1 MMSEMAASLVSLA
14 CDAVLGCSLDQG
26 LSFFPRSAW
35 LTNAK
40 RPRAEYTA
48 KLNGVSYV
56 AEPIGNGSTTSSSG
70 GGGGGSAK
78 SPSGSSTSGS
88 GSVTSADLNGGAM
101 SAATLSTTGMALAA
115 AAAGGLLVLL
125 A

>member
-1 MMSEMAASLVSLA
+1 MMSETAVSLVSWP
-14 CDAVLGCSLDQG
+14 VLLFYVSLGQGSFQCSLTDKG
-26 LSFFPRSAW
+26 ECTTS
-35 LTNAK
+35 
-40 RPRAEYTA
+40 AEYTA

-56 AEPIGNGSTTSSSG
+56 AEAIGNGTTTSSS
-70 GGGGGSAK
+70 GGSAK

-88 GSVTSADLNGGAM
+88 GSVSSTELNGGAM
-101 SAATLSTTGMALAA
+101 SAATWSTTGMAMAA